1 MNKKIILPRLDIEIL
16 NLKSKALSN
25 RIQRY
30 IDSHK
35 KVICKWLNRRPIFI
49 DEYLFFTESRKSSDK
64 NHRKQSFFAWI
75 DLIKKVTKE
84 DLTNK
89 REQWGKMNYE
99 FKWLTPRGNLVSVH
113 IVEFSNGKDK
123 KLKLMSTFW
132 KENKK
137 T

>member
-1 MNKKIILPRLDIEIL
+1 LNKKIILPRLDIEIL

-35 KVICKWLNRRPIFI
+35 KVIC
-49 DEYLFFTESRKSSDK
+49 
-64 NHRKQSFFAWI
+64 
-75 DLIKKVTKE
+75 
-84 DLTNK
+84 
-89 REQWGKMNYE
+89 
-99 FKWLTPRGNLVSVH
+99 RGNLVSVH